1 MIPSILMTMI
11 QFILFHEKA
20 KEKIIISTYFSAILI
35 FILFFLVIF
44 CFFLSFHSL
53 MKYMLTP
60 GGWGKSKMHRRKGEK
75 RTRTMSLN
83 VCLFV
88 PEND

>member
-35 FILFFLVIF
+35 FILFFLVISASF
-44 CFFLSFHSL
+44 SLSF
-53 MKYMLTP
+53 P
-60 GGWGKSKMHRRKGEK
+60 
-75 RTRTMSLN
+75 
-83 VCLFV
+83 
-88 PEND
+88 